1 MIIAQPGWKV
11 DPNNPN
17 GVVRDVPETPVATP
31 TSTPASSGGLYRYQ
45 LPNGQEA
52 TYGDP
57 TINKEALAGAKFLG
71 QQGNE
76 SATDPLAVS
85 AGTGAPVTRYT
96 TPGGVAGSEAGA
108 MFQSGGAFGNT
119 KPYSTTEEQ
128 QIRDAE
134 TARMKASIDA
144 ITSSYLKERK
154 AAEVVGMDRLGRS
167 RALAASTG
175 TIGAPMGDTSESEVA
190 QYNADEMQAI
200 EDKKNAA
207 IDAVK
212 TKTEDRARTLIEAR
226 KTEAGNSAEKY
237 LSYLS
242 GVATQAK
249 DDFKNLAMA
258 GTDYETMAKKDPAG
272 LQKLMEQSG
281 MTEQGVRALFIA
293 NSPQGTYINKD
304 KPNISADGKVA
315 TFFKQVRDPATGKMS
330 ITSENVDI
338 PAGMDPKNTEI
349 ISRDDGLYAVNKVAN
364 ADGSYSMKK
373 IGEGKSAALV
383 RAEAYAKSV
392 SGQGGGQGGDQ
403 LYSGLKPATATAIR
417 GRVSNFKSEPIVTN
431 FNVINEGY
439 ATVKAIPND
448 SKNPSDHQALIYAFA
463 KIMDPNS
470 VVREGEYATV
480 QKYAQSWVK
489 AYGKGVEQAMLGT
502 GFLSED
508 AVKNMKDTLEKKF
521 QSSKKNYDNV
531 YKQYEGGINSL
542 SGRKDGAKFLTD
554 YAAAYDNAGAD
565 QVGGNTDLQ
574 SRAEAGGYDYQGM
587 IDAGHTPEEI
597 DAALSGDGL

>member
-1 MIIAQPGWKV
+1 MITPLAGWKV
-11 DPNNPN
+11 DPNNPG
-17 GVVRDVPETPVATP
+17 GVVRDVPQENPVPTP
-31 TSTPASSGGLYRYQ
+31 TPAASTGGLYRYQ
-45 LPNGQEA
+45 LASGQEA

-57 TINKEALAGAKFLG
+57 TINKDVLAGAKFLG
-71 QQGNE
+71 QQGNP
-76 SATDPLAVS
+76 SATDPLAGA
-85 AGTGAPVTRYT
+85 AGIGAPVTRYT

-108 MFQSGGAFGNT
+108 MFQPGGAFGNT
-119 KPYSTTEEQ
+119 KPYSATEEQ
-128 QIRDAE
+128 AIRDAE

-154 AAEVVGMDRLGRS
+154 AAEVVATNRLGRS

-175 TIGAPMGDTSESEVA
+175 TLGAPMGDTAESEVA
-190 QYNADEMQAI
+190 QFNLEEMQAI

-207 IDAVK
+207 IEAIK

-226 KTEAGNSAEKY
+226 KTEAGTSAEKY

-258 GTDYETMAKKDPAG
+258 GTDYETMSKKDPQG
-272 LQKLMEQSG
+272 LQKLIEQSG

-304 KPNISADGKVA
+304 KPNISADGKTA
-315 TFFKQVRDPATGKMS
+315 TFFKQVRDPATGKLS

-338 PAGMDPKNTEI
+338 PVGMDPKNTEI
-349 ISRDDGLYAVNKVAN
+349 ISRDDGLYAVNKVPS

-392 SGQGGGQGGDQ
+392 SGQGGGVGGEQ

-417 GRVSNFKSEPIVTN
+417 GRVSTFKSEPIVTN
-431 FNVINEGY
+431 FNTINEGY
-439 ATVKAIPND
+439 DTVKSIADN
-448 SKNPSDHQALIYAFA
+448 SKNPSDHQALVYAFA

-489 AYGKGVEQAMLGT
+489 AYGKGMEQAILGT

-508 AVKNMKDTLEKKF
+508 AIKNMKDTLEKKF

-531 YKQYEGGINSL
+531 YKQYEKGINEL

-554 YAAAYDNAGAD
+554 YAAAFQDKT
-565 QVGGNTDLQ
+565 GGEQGGGSDLQ
-574 SRAEAGGYDYQGM
+574 SRADAGGYDYEAMKAAGISDED
-587 IDAGHTPEEI
+587 IDAS
-597 DAALSGDGL
+597 LSADGL